1 MVLAIQLVSNDKT
14 VRENTI
20 EGLKEYQA
28 QH

>member
-14 VRENTI
+14 VRENAI
-20 EGLKEYQA
+20 QGLKEFQA